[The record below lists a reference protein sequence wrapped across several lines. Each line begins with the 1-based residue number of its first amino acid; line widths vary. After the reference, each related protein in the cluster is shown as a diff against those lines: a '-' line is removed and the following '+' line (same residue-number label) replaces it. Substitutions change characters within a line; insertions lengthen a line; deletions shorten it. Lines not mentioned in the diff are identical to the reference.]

1 MTVRSRSV
9 VIIAAV
15 TGAIAGPVTTS
26 TSAET
31 LAATTV
37 ETQAVSR
44 ATDNAGADTETIDL
58 KVTRTGS
65 LAMTLT
71 WSGGS
76 GPYDVLIDP
85 SKGEGRYESDI
96 DDTSLTTATEPD
108 RDYCFEVFG
117 SDGSQSGRECVS
129 TSR

>member
-1 MTVRSRSV
+1 MTVRKSV
-9 VIIAAV
+9 VVTAAV
-15 TGAIAGPVTTS
+15 TAVVAGPATTS
-26 TSAET
+26 TSAPA

-37 ETQAVSR
+37 QTQAVSR
-44 ATDNAGADTETIDL
+44 PAENVSADAEAIDL
-58 KVTRTGS
+58 KVSRTGS

-85 SKGEGRYESDI
+85 SKGEGRYESDV
-96 DDTSLTTATEPD
+96 DDTSLTVATEPD

-117 SDGSQSGRECVS
+117 SDGSESGRECVS
-129 TSR
+129 TPR

>member
-1 MTVRSRSV
+1 MPVRRSV

-15 TGAIAGPVTTS
+15 TGALAGPVTTS
-26 TSAET
+26 TSAPA

-44 ATDNAGADTETIDL
+44 ATENAGADAEAIDL
-58 KVTRTGS
+58 KVTRNGS

-85 SKGEGRYESDI
+85 SKGEGRYESDV
-96 DDTSLTTATEPD
+96 DDTTLTVATEPD

-117 SDGSQSGRECVS
+117 SDGSESGRECLS